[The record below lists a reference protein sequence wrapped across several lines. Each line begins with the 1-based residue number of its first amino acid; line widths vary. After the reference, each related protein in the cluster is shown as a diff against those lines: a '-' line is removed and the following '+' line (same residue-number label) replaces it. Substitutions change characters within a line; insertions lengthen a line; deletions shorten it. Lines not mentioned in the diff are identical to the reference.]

1 MTHTRSPSTPMQ
13 MLTATSRFR
22 YSWTVSRR
30 HPLINEVKMNKHLL
44 FVAFTML
51 AAGTA
56 SAQGFLQV
64 KTADG
69 DAPVRLERMSLKASV
84 KGLHAVV
91 DSEFVFRN
99 PNRRVFEGELE
110 FPLPDGATVCGYA
123 IDVNGVMTDG
133 VVVKKEKARVV
144 FETEAR
150 RRVDPGI
157 VEHVK
162 GNLYKTRIY
171 PLPVN
176 GTRTVRVSYTTPLAV
191 APDGDAALRLTMPRE
206 RIGQRNIVIEV
217 DTGSDAAPDLGGL
230 GDRRFEKAESFWRV
244 SAEETDAEPAED
256 VVVALP
262 KLPPQLAG
270 VEKDRDGTVW
280 FYASALAPKPAQKSQ
295 PPPTA
300 IDILWDASGSRE
312 GGERK
317 LDFALIES
325 LPATAKYRV
334 IVFRNTPEPAKSFAS
349 PAEIVAY
356 LQDVP
361 NDGGTDFAALAA
373 ALAGGAACRLLFT
386 DGLDTL
392 ANQPIAFTGAK
403 PVAIVSAMVADH
415 EALRQACAG
424 ALIDLQ
430 TTTIPDAVAQIF
442 NPPPR
447 VAGIA
452 GTGVADVQGIGRP
465 AADRVTILG
474 RLTAP
479 TAQIKIDFGGGAE
492 SAPFHLRADPVR
504 ESVTLRKAWAA
515 MRVAQ
520 MAPRADDF
528 ADELLAL
535 GRAHGVVS
543 PATSLI
549 VLENLDQWVR
559 HDIEPP
565 ESLPELREQWRRALK
580 GRTDETESKQSRHL
594 AMLERLWKE
603 RVAWLK
609 RDFSKVITKPA
620 AEPRGDKDG
629 AWGGVAAIE
638 AELRQ
643 AGNDA
648 RRIQGECEVLHNEVA
663 ALEERHRTLVA
674 AGKGDEARA
683 VQAALADKRDELQKK
698 GEQLR
703 SVDNRINML
712 EGSFNRMRLS
722 PAAGVDATMAFARAA
737 DADLSVAE
745 GAVLAEPAESPPP
758 PEEVTGIDS
767 GTTIVRGVIG
777 GRSAPAA
784 KMAVG
789 GKRAGA
795 VSSIEIKA
803 WDPKTPYLDALKQA
817 DAGGLY
823 AAYLKQKRTFG
834 SSPAFYLDC
843 ADHCFGRDEAALGTK
858 ILTNLAELKIEDAA
872 LLRVF
877 AWRLRQARQ
886 YELGVRQFRRIVKL
900 RGEDPQSYRDLA
912 LTLAE
917 RGKVDRDAAKLEEAM
932 ALYVKV
938 AFTPWTRHTDT
949 LGLFA
954 LEELNALVA
963 WIEATEWKEVAK
975 PTVPAFDAKF
985 RESLQT
991 DLRIMI
997 AWDADNTDIDLHVV
1011 EPGGE
1016 EAFYGH
1022 NRTERGGLVSH
1033 DITDGY
1039 GPEEYLIA
1047 KAPAGDYGIFCNY
1060 FASHQQT
1067 VLGPATVTATIFTNW
1082 GRADEKRQTL
1092 AIRLDTPKDKVP
1104 LGTVKFGKDDG
1115 SGAIA
1120 PPQSL
1125 KDLATGLTMA
1135 QVEAIL
1141 GEPVKTDGGMR
1152 EYTGGSGSVI
1162 KVQYGPDGRLER
1174 AERHFPGGAVM
1185 ILAQ

>member
-1 MTHTRSPSTPMQ
+1 
-13 MLTATSRFR
+13 
-22 YSWTVSRR
+22 
-30 HPLINEVKMNKHLL
+30 MNKHLL

-171 PLPVN
+171 PLPAN
-176 GTRTVRVSYTTPLAV
+176 GTRTVRVSYTTPLTV

-230 GDRRFEKAESFWRV
+230 GDRRFEKAESLWRV

-262 KLPPQLAG
+262 KLPPQLSG
-270 VEKDRDGTVW
+270 VEKDRDGVVW
-280 FYASALAPKPAQKSQ
+280 FYASALAPKPAQKVQS
-295 PPPTA
+295 PPAA

-317 LDFALIES
+317 LDFALIEA
-325 LPATAKYRV
+325 LPPSAKYRV
-334 IVFRNTPEPAKSFAS
+334 IVFCDTPEPAKSFAS
-349 PAEIVAY
+349 PAEIVAF

-373 ALAGGAACRLLFT
+373 ALDGGAACRLLFT

-392 ANQPIAFTGAK
+392 AGQPIAFTGAK

-447 VAGIA
+447 VAGIV

-465 AADRVTILG
+465 AAGRVTILG

-479 TAQIKIDFGGGAE
+479 EAQIKIDFGGGAE
-492 SAPFHLRADPVR
+492 SAPFHLRADPAR
-504 ESVTLRKAWAA
+504 EAVTLRKAWAA

-528 ADELLAL
+528 SDELLAL
-535 GRAHGVVS
+535 GRAYGVVS

-580 GRTDETESKQSRHL
+580 GRTDETESKQTSHL

-609 RDFSKVITKPA
+609 RDFPKPRD
-620 AEPRGDKDG
+620 PDDISGRLDD
-629 AWGGVAAIE
+629 IDQ
-638 AELRQ
+638 ELRRRQ
-643 AGNDA
+643 ALPEQHGDSAPDSIGEAFREAANDA
-648 RRIQGECEVLHNEVA
+648 RQIQGLREALQREIQ
-663 ALEERHRTLVA
+663 ALEERHAALVA
-674 AGKGDEARA
+674 AGKGDDARS
-683 VQAALADKRDELQKK
+683 VQEELVETRDELEKRT
-698 GEQLR
+698 EMIR
-703 SVDNRINML
+703 SIFNRIDILL
-712 EGSFNRMRLS
+712 EPLQRLMIS
-722 PAAGVDATMAFARAA
+722 PAAGVDATMAFAAAA
-737 DADLSVAE
+737 DAEGGDLSGAE
-745 GAVLAEPAESPPP
+745 GAVLAEPAEPPAAPSFTTSMITSRSPGRRGS
-758 PEEVTGIDS
+758 VTAGEA
-767 GTTIVRGVIG
+767 R
-777 GRSAPAA
+777 PAA

-789 GKRAGA
+789 GKQGGT

-803 WDPKTPYLDALKQA
+803 WDPKTPYLEALKQA

-843 ADHCFGRDEAALGTK
+843 ADHCFVREETALGTK

-877 AWRLRQARQ
+877 AWRLRQAQQ
-886 YELGVRQFRRIVKL
+886 YELAVRQFRRIVKL

-917 RGKVDRDAAKLEEAM
+917 WGKADRDAAKLEEAM

-938 AFTPWTRHTDT
+938 AFTPWTRHADT

-963 WIEATEWKEVAK
+963 WIEASEWIKGAK
-975 PTVPAFDAKF
+975 PTVPPFDAKF
-985 RESLQT
+985 REPLQT

-1125 KDLATGLTMA
+1125 KDLATGMTMA
-1135 QVEAIL
+1135 QAEAIL

-1162 KVQYGPDGRLER
+1162 KVQYGTDGRLQR

>member
-1 MTHTRSPSTPMQ
+1 M
-13 MLTATSRFR
+13 
-22 YSWTVSRR
+22 
-30 HPLINEVKMNKHLL
+30 KKHLL

-69 DAPVRLERMSLKASV
+69 DSPVRLERMSVKAAV

-171 PLPVN
+171 PLPAN
-176 GTRTVRVSYTTPLAV
+176 GTRTVRVSYTTPLAIG
-191 APDGDAALRLTMPRE
+191 PDGDAALRLTMPRE
-206 RIGQRNIVIEV
+206 PIGKRNIVIEV
-217 DTGSDAAPDLGGL
+217 DIGSNAAPDLGGL
-230 GDRRFEKAESFWRV
+230 GDRRFEKADSLWRV

-262 KLPPQLAG
+262 KLPPQLSG

-280 FYASALAPKPAQKSQ
+280 FYASAIAPKPAQKAL
-295 PPPTA
+295 PPPVA

-317 LDFALIES
+317 LDFALIEA
-325 LPATAKYRV
+325 LPPSAKYRV
-334 IVFRNTPEPAKSFAS
+334 IVFRDTPEPAKTFAS
-349 PAEIVAY
+349 PAEVVAY
-356 LQDVP
+356 LQDAP

-373 ALAGGAACRLLFT
+373 ALDGGAACRLLFT

-392 ANQPIAFTGAK
+392 ADKPIEFPGAK
-403 PVAIVSAMVADH
+403 PVAIVSSMVADH

-447 VAGIA
+447 VAGIV

-465 AADRVTILG
+465 AAGRVTILG

-479 TAQIKIDFGGGAE
+479 EAQIKIDFGGGAE
-492 SAPFHLRADPVR
+492 SAPFHLRADAVR
-504 ESVTLRKAWAA
+504 GAATLRKSWAA

-535 GRAHGVVS
+535 GRAYGVVS

-565 ESLPELREQWRRALK
+565 ESLPELRERWRRALK

-594 AMLERLWKE
+594 TMLEQLWKE
-603 RVAWLK
+603 RVTWLK
-609 RDFSKVITKPA
+609 RDFSQVAKPA
-620 AEPRGDKDG
+620 AEAVVGESRPPREPRGDNDISNLLDE
-629 AWGGVAAIE
+629 VE
-638 AELRQ
+638 QNLSRRQ
-643 AGNDA
+643 ALRAEHGGTDPDSIEEMLREVAKDA
-648 RRIQGECEVLHNEVA
+648 RQLQDQRAVLRSEIR
-663 ALEERHRTLVA
+663 ALEERHPALVA
-674 AGKGDEARA
+674 AGKADEANA
-683 VQAALADKRDELQKK
+683 VQEELVEKRDEFEKRTEVLLSTCNQIDILMAPP
-698 GEQLR
+698 E
-703 SVDNRINML
+703 
-712 EGSFNRMRLS
+712 RLMIA
-722 PAAGVDATMAFARAA
+722 PAAGVDATMAFAPAA
-737 DADLSVAE
+737 DADLSVVNE
-745 GAVLAEPAESPPP
+745 AVLAEPAESPSLPREARP
-758 PEEVTGIDS
+758 SVGYS
-767 GTTIVRGVIG
+767 GMRL
-777 GRSAPAA
+777 AA
-784 KMAVG
+784 KMAPSD
-789 GKRAGA
+789 KPDGA

-817 DAGGLY
+817 DADGLY
-823 AAYLKQKRTFG
+823 AAYLKQKRTYG

-843 ADHCFGRDEAALGTK
+843 ADHCFGREETALGTK

-886 YELGVRQFRRIVKL
+886 YELAVRQFRRIVKL
-900 RGEDPQSYRDLA
+900 RGEDPQSFRDLA
-912 LTLAE
+912 MTLAE
-917 RGKVDRDAAKLEEAM
+917 WGKVDRDAAKLEEAM

-938 AFTPWTRHTDT
+938 AFTPWTRHADT

-963 WIEATEWKEVAK
+963 WIEASEWKEGAK
-975 PTVPAFDAKF
+975 PTVPTFDAKF

-1047 KAPAGDYGIFCNY
+1047 KAPAGDYAIFCNY

-1125 KDLATGLTMA
+1125 KDLATGMTMA
-1135 QVEAIL
+1135 QAEAIL

-1162 KVQYGPDGRLER
+1162 KVQYGTDGRLQR

>member
-1 MTHTRSPSTPMQ
+1 
-13 MLTATSRFR
+13 
-22 YSWTVSRR
+22 
-30 HPLINEVKMNKHLL
+30 MNKHFL

-51 AAGTA
+51 AAGPA
-56 SAQGFLQV
+56 PAQGFLQV

-171 PLPVN
+171 PLPAN
-176 GTRTVRVSYTTPLAV
+176 GTRTVRVSYTTPLAIG
-191 APDGDAALRLTMPRE
+191 PDGDAALRLTMPRE
-206 RIGQRNIVIEV
+206 PIGKRNIVIEV
-217 DTGSDAAPDLGGL
+217 DTGSDTAPDLGGL

-262 KLPPQLAG
+262 KLPPQLSG
-270 VEKDRDGTVW
+270 VEKDRDGAVW
-280 FYASALAPKPAQKSQ
+280 FYASAIAPKPAQKAL
-295 PPPTA
+295 PPPVA

-317 LDFALIES
+317 LDFALIEA
-325 LPATAKYRV
+325 LPPSAKYRV
-334 IVFRNTPEPAKSFAS
+334 IVFCDTPEPAKTFAS
-349 PAEIVAY
+349 PAEVVAY
-356 LQDVP
+356 LQDAP

-373 ALAGGAACRLLFT
+373 AFDDGGAACRLLFT

-392 ANQPIAFTGAK
+392 ADQPIEFNGAK
-403 PVAIVSAMVADH
+403 PVAIVSSMVADH

-430 TTTIPDAVAQIF
+430 TTTIPDAVGQIF

-447 VAGIA
+447 VAGIV

-465 AADRVTILG
+465 AAGRVTIIG

-479 TAQIKIDFGGGAE
+479 EAQIKIDFGGGAE

-504 ESVTLRKAWAA
+504 EAVTLRKAWAA

-535 GRAHGVVS
+535 GRAYGVVS

-565 ESLPELREQWRRALK
+565 ETLPELREQWRTALK
-580 GRTDETESKQSRHL
+580 GRTDETESKQSSHL
-594 AMLERLWKE
+594 AMLEQLWKE

-609 RDFSKVITKPA
+609 RDFSQVTTKPV
-620 AEPRGDKDG
+620 AEPRGDN
-629 AWGGVAAIE
+629 V
-638 AELRQ
+638 RPM
-643 AGNDA
+643 
-648 RRIQGECEVLHNEVA
+648 
-663 ALEERHRTLVA
+663 
-674 AGKGDEARA
+674 
-683 VQAALADKRDELQKK
+683 
-698 GEQLR
+698 LR
-703 SVDNRINML
+703 SPAV
-712 EGSFNRMRLS
+712 GFATVSS
-722 PAAGVDATMAFARAA
+722 PAAA
-737 DADLSVAE
+737 DPDLSVAQ
-745 GAVLAEPAESPPP
+745 GAVLAEAAESPPP

-767 GTTIVRGVIG
+767 GTTIVRGVVG
-777 GRSAPAA
+777 ARSALVT
-784 KMAVG
+784 KMAPGV
-789 GKRAGA
+789 KPAGA
-795 VSSIEIKA
+795 VSAIEIKA
-803 WDPKTPYLDALKQA
+803 WDPKTPYLEALKQA
-817 DAGGLY
+817 DADGLY
-823 AAYLKQKRTFG
+823 EAYLKQKRTFG

-843 ADHCFGRDEAALGTK
+843 ADHCFGREETALGTK

-877 AWRLRQARQ
+877 AWRLRQAQQ
-886 YELGVRQFRRIVKL
+886 YELAVRQFRRIVKL

-917 RGKVDRDAAKLEEAM
+917 WGKTDRDAAKLEEAM

-938 AFTPWTRHTDT
+938 AFTPWTRHADT

-963 WIEATEWKEVAK
+963 WIEASEWIKGAK
-975 PTVPAFDAKF
+975 PTVPPFDAKF
-985 RESLQT
+985 REPLQA

-1039 GPEEYLIA
+1039 GPEEYLIS

-1125 KDLATGLTMA
+1125 KDLATGMTMA
-1135 QVEAIL
+1135 QAEAIL
-1141 GEPVKTDGGMR
+1141 GKPVKTDGGLR

-1162 KVQYGPDGRLER
+1162 KVQYGPDGRLQR